1 MIVHLI
7 LQSIIINTSVKAC
20 RFCFVF
26 MFVLHALLA
35 KAESIDIEGIRYKL
49 DVVNKIAEVSKGLR
63 TEWEY
68 VNILETIDYNN
79 EVYQVSSIGKD
90 AFAQCSYMMGI
101 TIPNSIISIGE
112 NAFAHCSSLTDISI
126 PSGLSTIS
134 DKTFYGCTNLIK
146 IVIPPSVSVIGKF
159 AFSDCY
165 QLQSLTIPNGVTA
178 IGEGAFRNC
187 SGVRSVT
194 IPEKLSAI
202 EKQTFFGC
210 SNLINITIPASVEII
225 GQEAYADCSSL
236 EQITVKSP
244 TPPVICSDTFPY
256 YSISVFVP
264 KGCGLAYLSADN
276 WNKFTTINDN
286 SMFLELSDTGM
297 MTLCATEDLDFLGVS
312 GLEAY
317 IASGFNKQT
326 GKLLVTRVYDV
337 PADTGLLLK
346 GIPGTYSIPYTT
358 SYSVYANLLE
368 GVTTTTTI
376 AQTSDNYTNYILAD
390 GTHGLGFYIVSGS
403 GEIAAGKAYLK
414 IPSSLAARRVNIGI
428 DYSDQIS
435 SIDSIVSEYDHC
447 ELYFDLQG
455 HRIYKKPMKAGFYI
469 NNAKK
474 IMIK

>member
-1 MIVHLI
+1 M
-7 LQSIIINTSVKAC
+7 KAC
-20 RFCFVF
+20 RFCYVFVF
-26 MFVLHALLA
+26 VLRALLA
-35 KAESIDIEGIRYKL
+35 QAESIDIDGIRYKL
-49 DVVNKIAEVSKGLR
+49 DVVNKVAEVSKGLK

-90 AFAQCSYMMGI
+90 AFAQCSYMMGV

-134 DKTFYGCTNLIK
+134 EKTFYGCTNLIK
-146 IVIPPSVSVIGKF
+146 IIIPENVSVIGKF
-159 AFSDCY
+159 AFADCY
-165 QLQSLTIPNGVTA
+165 QLQSITIPNSAIA

-187 SGVRSVT
+187 SGVRTVT

-210 SNLINITIPASVEII
+210 SNLINITIPAFVEII
-225 GQEAYADCSSL
+225 GQEAFADCSSL

-264 KGCGLAYLSADN
+264 KGCGSAYLSADN

-286 SMFLELSDTGM
+286 SIFLELSDTGM
-297 MTLCATEDLDFLGVS
+297 KTFCASEDLDFSGVS

-317 IASGFNKQT
+317 IGSGFNKQT
-326 GKLLVTRVYDV
+326 GKLLVTRVYDI
-337 PADTGLLLK
+337 PAGTGLLLK
-346 GIPGTYSIPYTT
+346 GTPGTYSVPYAS

-428 DYSDQIS
+428 DYLNHVSG
-435 SIDSIVSEYDHC
+435 IDSVVSEYGDC
-447 ELYFDLQG
+447 ELYFDLRG
-455 HRIYKKPMKAGFYI
+455 RRINKKPTKTGIYI
-469 NNAKK
+469 NNAK
-474 IMIK
+474 ITLIK